1 MLDNSIFEEPIYG
14 WDFEKKNK
22 FYLNEIKKLTFHHSK
37 NCQQYK
43 NILQTLYY
51 KKLNFKTINNFPFIP
66 VKLFK
71 YLNLMSIDKNNLFKT
86 MRSSGTTNNQ
96 PSTIFLDKINAANQ
110 TKVLTKIVTSFIGS
124 KRLPMLVIDAKST
137 ISSRKNFSARG
148 AAIIG
153 FSLFGKDI
161 TYALND
167 DLSINYQ
174 AIADFHKKYKN
185 SKILIFGFTYILYKN
200 FLKQL
205 SSKSQYSFHKESIVI
220 HGGGWK
226 KMHEASITNLKFKR
240 LVKKNIGINNVH
252 NYYGLIEQTGSIFFE
267 CEHGFLHCSIYSDI
281 MVRSN
286 TIEAAKD
293 SGKGI
298 VQLLSPLATSYPGH
312 NILTEDIATIIGIDD
327 CKCGRKGKYFTI
339 DGRLKNAEIRGCS
352 DTR

>member
-1 MLDNSIFEEPIYG
+1 MLDNNIFEEPIYG
-14 WDFEKKNK
+14 WDFKKKNK
-22 FYLNEIKKLTFHHSK
+22 FYLNEIKKLTFHHAK

-43 NILQTLYY
+43 NILQTLHD
-51 KKLNFKTINNFPFIP
+51 KRLNFKTLNNFPFIP

-71 YLNLMSIDKNNLFKT
+71 YLDLMSIEKKNVFKT
-86 MRSSGTTNNQ
+86 MRSSGTTTNQ
-96 PSTIFLDKINAANQ
+96 PSVIFLDKINATNQ
-110 TKVLTKIVTSFIGS
+110 TKVLTKIVTSFIGN
-124 KRLPMLVIDAKST
+124 KRLPLLVIDAKST
-137 ISSRKNFSARG
+137 IISRNNFSARG

-167 DLSINYQ
+167 DLSINHKAVGDFYQ
-174 AIADFHKKYKN
+174 KYKN
-185 SKILIFGFTYILYKN
+185 NKILIFGFTYLLYKN
-200 FLKQL
+200 FLKKL
-205 SSKSQYSFHKESIVI
+205 SPKFKYIFHKESIVI

-226 KMHEASITNLKFKR
+226 KMYEEAITNLKFKSII
-240 LVKKNIGINNVH
+240 KKNIGINNVH

-267 CEHGFLHCSIYSDI
+267 CEYGFLHSSIYSDI

-286 TIEAAKD
+286 TIEAAKN

-312 NILTEDIATIIGIDD
+312 NILTEDLGTIVGIDD